1 MYIFEVYKNNTYT
14 IFWNCQNHSL
24 VNYLEIYFN
33 NSKLIISKNISNM
46 GSYNQ
51 YKKFYIT
58 RINDRVIYFNM
69 NASQQLNTIWLWWCT
84 NDIVSRSNC

>member
-1 MYIFEVYKNNTYT
+1 
-14 IFWNCQNHSL
+14 
-24 VNYLEIYFN
+24 
-33 NSKLIISKNISNM
+33 M

-51 YKKFYIT
+51 YKKIYIT
-58 RINDRVIYFNM
+58 RINDRVRYFNM